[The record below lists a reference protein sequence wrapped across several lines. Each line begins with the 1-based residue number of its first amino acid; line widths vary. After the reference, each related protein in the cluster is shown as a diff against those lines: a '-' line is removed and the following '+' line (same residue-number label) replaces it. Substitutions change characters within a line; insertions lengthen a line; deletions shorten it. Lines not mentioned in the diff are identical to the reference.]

1 MMWLMTIPAIA
12 IPKVAVMW
20 QSEPLIC
27 ALVEHH
33 SCSTSCWSPGASYTA
48 VSVPLSPLMSL
59 AFGHRHPPVPQALF
73 TPWFCIGFSSLYT
86 HWNFRRG
93 KVLFFL
99 NFFRSALASG
109 SPSTFQNSDFLT
121 MKGSVRRAAPI
132 EDIKVIS
139 LGRAVARRM
148 RSALSLS
155 ESMASMMKSY

>member
-59 AFGHRHPPVPQALF
+59 AFGHRHPPVPHALF

-86 HWNFRRG
+86 HWNFSSWEGFVLLEFLSQCSCQRVSIHLPEFRFSYHEWVGAQGSSHRRYKG
-93 KVLFFL
+93 
-99 NFFRSALASG
+99 
-109 SPSTFQNSDFLT
+109 DFL
-121 MKGSVRRAAPI
+121 R
-132 EDIKVIS
+132 
-139 LGRAVARRM
+139 
-148 RSALSLS
+148 
-155 ESMASMMKSY
+155 

>member
-59 AFGHRHPPVPQALF
+59 AFGHRHPPVPHALF

-121 MKGSVRRAAPI
+121 MNGSVRRAAPI

-148 RSALSLS
+148 RSALSFS
-155 ESMASMMKSY
+155 EIGRAHV

>member
-1 MMWLMTIPAIA
+1 M
-12 IPKVAVMW
+12 
-20 QSEPLIC
+20 
-27 ALVEHH
+27 
-33 SCSTSCWSPGASYTA
+33 
-48 VSVPLSPLMSL
+48 
-59 AFGHRHPPVPQALF
+59 F

-121 MKGSVRRAAPI
+121 MNGSVRRAAPI

-148 RSALSLS
+148 RSALSFS
-155 ESMASMMKSY
+155 ESMASMMKSYCSMWNSSAVSA